1 MEREVKVP
9 VKVQGPMGHIS
20 LEVLLDSRATGC
32 FVNKK
37 WAQEHRLW
45 LLPLVKKV
53 PVFNVD
59 GTPNCAGEV
68 THKVKV
74 NMKVGRHVKEL
85 WMFATNLGKVP
96 IILGHTWLQK
106 HNPDIDWI
114 TGRVVL
120 NCCPKEC
127 STSQKTALAKKLEKE
142 EASEGWIQALK
153 AWEEKQAEM
162 KKDLVTNLKEAQKA
176 IPKEY
181 WKYIDVFSK
190 KSSECMPL

>member
-1 MEREVKVP
+1 MEREVNVP
-9 VKVQGPMGHIS
+9 VKVQGPMGHIL
-20 LEVLLDSRATGC
+20 LEALLDSGATGC

-37 WAQEHRLW
+37 WEQEHRLQ
-45 LLPLVKKV
+45 LLPLVKKI

-59 GTPNCAGEV
+59 GTPNHAGEV

-85 WMFATNLGKVP
+85 WMFATNLGKTPV
-96 IILGHTWLQK
+96 ILGHTWLQK

-114 TGRVVL
+114 TGKVVL

-127 STSQKTALAKKLEKE
+127 STSQNMALAEKLEKE
-142 EASEGWIQALK
+142 EALEGWIQALK
-153 AWEEKQAEM
+153 AWEEKQAKTKRDFVASLE
-162 KKDLVTNLKEAQKA
+162 EAQKA
-176 IPKEY
+176 VPREY
-181 WKYIDVFSK
+181 WDYINIFSK